1 MTKRILE
8 VNVDDNGYS
17 GVYSLIKRVIENKPA
32 DYQIDLACLQPFE
45 SQQNV
50 DYLNKLGTQ
59 VYYIGYPGNKIR
71 KQFKYYE
78 KLQKV
83 VKDGNYDYVHIH
95 GDVANKLYV
104 TALAARK
111 ADSRVKIILQSHA
124 SDADGAHRQLKRL
137 IHKTLRGKLV
147 KLADY
152 YVSVS
157 DLASDW
163 MFPSIPKSQVIKI
176 MNGVDL
182 AAFRY
187 DPVVRKRI
195 RNKLGLSGMHVL
207 GNIGRFAYQKNHQ
220 YLIKVF
226 AKVYAQDPQ
235 ARLLLVGE
243 GDLQSACKQQV
254 HDMGLDEQVIFYGLS
269 SNTSELFQAM
279 DVFLLPSHF
288 EGLPIVG
295 VEAQAAGLPVIFSD
309 QITREAKMTDN
320 VSFLPIDE
328 ISLSAWQSQV
338 IKDLELG
345 HRDNFDLLSRQKL
358 DITDTVTD
366 FIRLYNS

>member
-32 DYQIDLACLQPFE
+32 NYQIDLACLEPFE
-45 SQQNV
+45 SQDNIS
-50 DYLNKLGTQ
+50 YLNQLGTQ
-59 VYYIGYPGNKIR
+59 VYYIGYPGNKIC

-78 KLQKV
+78 NLQKV
-83 VKDGNYDYVHIH
+83 VKNGNYDYIHIH

-104 TALAARK
+104 TALAAYK
-111 ADSRVKIILQSHA
+111 ADSGAKIILHSHA
-124 SDADGAHRQLKRL
+124 SEVDGEHRQLKRFV
-137 IHKTLRGKLV
+137 HKSLRGRLV
-147 KLADY
+147 KLADR

-163 MFPSIPKSQVIKI
+163 MFPSVPKSQIIKI

-187 DPVVRKRI
+187 DPVVRKNV
-195 RNKLGLSGMHVL
+195 RNKLGLSGKHVL
-207 GNIGRFAYQKNHQ
+207 GHIGRFAYQKNHQ
-220 YLIKVF
+220 YLIQIF
-226 AKVYAQDPQ
+226 AQVYAQDPK
-235 ARLLLVGE
+235 ARLLLVGK
-243 GDLQSACKQQV
+243 GDLADVCRQQV
-254 HDMGLDEQVIFYGLS
+254 HELGLDKQVIFYGLS

-295 VEAQAAGLPVIFSD
+295 VEAQAAGVPVIFSD
-309 QITREAKMTDN
+309 QITCEAKMTDN
-320 VSFLPIDE
+320 VDFLPIDE
-328 ISLSAWQSQV
+328 ESLPAWCRQV
-338 IKDLELG
+338 ITDLKLG
-345 HRDNFDLLSRQKL
+345 HCDNYDILSRKKM
-358 DITDTVTD
+358 DITDTVTA
-366 FIRLYNS
+366 FIELYNS

>member
-1 MTKRILE
+1 MTKKILE

-32 DYQIDLACLQPFE
+32 DYQIDIACLEPFE
-45 SQQNV
+45 SKDNIA
-50 DYLNKLGTQ
+50 YLNELGTQ

-78 KLQKV
+78 NLQKV
-83 VKDGNYDYVHIH
+83 VKKGKYDYIHIH

-124 SDADGAHRQLKRL
+124 SDADGAHRQLKRFV
-137 IHKTLRGKLV
+137 HKCLRGRLV
-147 KLADY
+147 KLADR

-157 DLASDW
+157 NLASDW
-163 MFPSIPKSQVIKI
+163 MFPSVPKSQIVKI

-182 AAFRY
+182 ASFRF
-187 DPVVRKRI
+187 DPAVRKRV
-195 RNKLGLSGMHVL
+195 RDKLGLSKKHVL
-207 GNIGRFAYQKNHQ
+207 GHIGRFAYQKNHR
-220 YLIKVF
+220 YLIQVF
-226 AKVYAQDPQ
+226 AQVYAQDPK
-235 ARLLLVGE
+235 ARLLLVGK
-243 GDLQSACKQQV
+243 GDLEDECRQQV
-254 HDMGLDEQVIFYGLS
+254 HELGLDKQVIFYGLS

-309 QITREAKMTDN
+309 QITHEAKLTDH
-320 VSFLPIDE
+320 VVFLPIDNE
-328 ISLSAWQSQV
+328 SLLTWRQQV
-338 IKDLELG
+338 INDLELG
-345 HRDNFDLLSRQKL
+345 HCDNYDLLSRKKM
-358 DITDTVTD
+358 DIADTVAD
-366 FIRLYNS
+366 FIELYNS